1 MEEKF
6 NSAHIG
12 LIASALALLALV
24 LITIFI
30 S

>member
-1 MEEKF
+1 MENKF

-12 LIASALALLALV
+12 LIASGLVLLALV
-24 LITIFI
+24 LIIIFI